1 MPSDDKHADPRPVS
15 RSELDA
21 NSQVRGLDTIRL
33 ARALRMALNPWMLC
47 AFPVR
52 LLVHFP

>member
-21 NSQVRGLDTIRL
+21 NSQVRGLDTFRL
-33 ARALRMALNPWMLC
+33 ARALRMALNFFRMLC
-47 AFPVR
+47 KFP
-52 LLVHFP
+52 